1 MALDEPRYCEL
12 CRMWLNGDAQY
23 YRHLQSKKHKRS
35 LRCKRVQDW
44 FKDNEGHIA
53 QPQVDTAV
61 AAQNNQTRPQNN
73 QTRRARSCG
82 AVREKGPLEPR

>member
-23 YRHLQSKKHKRS
+23 SRHLKCRKHNRK
-35 LRCKRVQDW
+35 LRGKRVQDW
-44 FKDNEGHIA
+44 CKDIGLHA